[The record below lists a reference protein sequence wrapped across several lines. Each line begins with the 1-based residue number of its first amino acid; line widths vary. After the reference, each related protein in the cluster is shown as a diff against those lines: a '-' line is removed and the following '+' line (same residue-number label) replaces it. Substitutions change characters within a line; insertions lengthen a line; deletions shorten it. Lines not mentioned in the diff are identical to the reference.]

1 MKKAL
6 KIVLAVLGLG
16 LAVYAFCLY
25 MNYHVKQIEHK
36 KNEQIIQQKNNNF
49 SVDKIVAYSSASA
62 YDKRKYSTCQLGFV
76 NLSVYRFCYLY

>member
-25 MNYHVKQIEHK
+25 MNYHMKQIEHK
-36 KNEQIIQQKNNNF
+36 KNEQIIQQKRAAVK
-49 SVDKIVAYSSASA
+49 SRCRGIIRSLSRGQSLPDLEKESIIY
-62 YDKRKYSTCQLGFV
+62 RKKQ
-76 NLSVYRFCYLY
+76 RF